1 MLPQVARHVK
11 RKTLLALTLTDIAT
25 DNNHLCDKCVKK
37 AGRAGSGQLHNGSG
51 PEKSDPWSTLG
62 HSLRFSLS
70 SEVGAHCGYEVWGVH
85 KLPSGS
91 GWSAFV
97 NHILVHFR
105 HKFAPFDCLMTNKFL
120 CLLSIKTKL
129 AWYVRHCPGQKK
141 DLQHKIWQPLLGV
154 SCKFF
159 FGGES
164 PESLPGLSSTT
175 LFLSCHVFLS
185 G

>member
-1 MLPQVARHVK
+1 MQF
-11 RKTLLALTLTDIAT
+11 AT
-25 DNNHLCDKCVKK
+25 DNNHLCDKCVKN

-70 SEVGAHCGYEVWGVH
+70 SEVGPHCGYEVWGVH

-129 AWYVRHCPGQKK
+129 A
-141 DLQHKIWQPLLGV
+141 
-154 SCKFF
+154 
-159 FGGES
+159 
-164 PESLPGLSSTT
+164 
-175 LFLSCHVFLS
+175 
-185 G
+185 